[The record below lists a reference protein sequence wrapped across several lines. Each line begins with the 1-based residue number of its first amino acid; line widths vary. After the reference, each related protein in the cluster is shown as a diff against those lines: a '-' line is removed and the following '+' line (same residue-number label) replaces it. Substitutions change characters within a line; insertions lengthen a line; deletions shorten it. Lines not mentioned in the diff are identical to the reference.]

1 MNKYFIFIFCF
12 IQYSYA
18 QNYRAI
24 YDFNYKLDSTKSY
37 SDTIEMVLDI
47 QKEDSKF
54 YYKKLIKLDSLVRN
68 NEIISFSFPIQQ
80 VIKRNR
86 NSFEN
91 ENFVNVDDKYYYYF
105 STDKIN
111 WKIMPE
117 VKYSN
122 HYTLQKAEAVWSGRK
137 WTAWFT
143 PEIPISEGPYKFKGL
158 PGLIIELEDSHR
170 NFGYKLMSFN
180 KLASDYNTH
189 NIVET
194 NLGNVPIKISLKKY
208 QELVL
213 TQYNN
218 PFSEYN
224 NMKEGSWGLT
234 IDDKEI
240 NTFEGLKSIKKDY
253 QLKIKRNYN
262 PIELDKAVE
271 YK

>member
-1 MNKYFIFIFCF
+1 MNKYLIFIFFF

-47 QKEDSKF
+47 QKETTRF
-54 YYKKLIKLDSLVRN
+54 YYQKLIKLDSLVRN
-68 NEIISFSFPIQQ
+68 NEIISYSFPVQQ
-80 VIKRNR
+80 VIKRNQ

-91 ENFVNVDDKYYYYF
+91 ENFVSVEDKYYTYF
-105 STDKIN
+105 STDQID

-117 VKYSN
+117 IKHSA
-122 HYTLQKAEAVWSGRK
+122 HYTLQKAEAIWSGRK

-158 PGLIIELEDSHR
+158 PGLIIELEESNK
-170 NFGYKLMSFN
+170 NFGYKLISFN
-180 KLASDYNTH
+180 KLASDYDTT

-194 NLGNVPIKISLKKY
+194 NLGNPPVKISLKKY
-208 QELVL
+208 QELL
-213 TQYNN
+213 LNQYNN

-224 NMKEGSWGLT
+224 NMKEGSWGIT
-234 IDDKEI
+234 IDGKEI
-240 NTFEGLKSIKKDY
+240 NTLEGLKSIKKNY
-253 QLKIKRNYN
+253 QSGIKRYYN
-262 PIELDKAVE
+262 PIELDKAVK